1 MTKARETILDKWMK
15 DKEFAGEMVLA
26 DAELAESEG
35 SSIHVEQIFNAKD
48 SDLVEVHDTPTNGQW
63 IAHVKTGT
71 DLVQLE
77 ALDFAPMII
86 VADTKEQAEW
96 KAACQV
102 HNLMDRL
109 IAYWNTLEIEIPTG
123 TDI

>member
-15 DKEFAGEMVLA
+15 DKEFAAEMVLA
-26 DAELAESEG
+26 DIAMAESEG
-35 SSIHVEQIFNAKD
+35 SSIHVDQIFNARD
-48 SDLVEVHDTPTNGQW
+48 SDLVDVHATPTSGQW
-63 IAHVKTGT
+63 IVYVKTGT
-71 DLVQLE
+71 NLVQLGS
-77 ALDFAPMII
+77 LNFAPMII
-86 VADTKEQAEW
+86 VADTKEQAEQ

-102 HNLMDRL
+102 HELMDRL